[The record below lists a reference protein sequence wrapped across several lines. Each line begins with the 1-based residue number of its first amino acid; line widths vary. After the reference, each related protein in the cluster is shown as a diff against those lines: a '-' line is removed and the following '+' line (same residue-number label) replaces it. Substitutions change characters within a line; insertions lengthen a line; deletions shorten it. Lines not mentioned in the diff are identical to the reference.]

1 MLKLINNKI
10 LLLVAVMSIQ
20 SIGFADQLLWVG
32 KNDAVTA
39 VNFLNKNTEAIL
51 YCGCCDGDVKQKIH
65 IYSARFSQVPEDKSS
80 YKVSISYELNGD
92 SIAGWLDVDLAY
104 IHSQSNGLWTSV
116 GKLLGME
123 CDTCVTP
130 FTFSTSSVPKTI
142 SIIENGFNVG
152 EYREKSQN
160 AEHYLKIISFTEL
173 GFKFELQVG
182 TAKMCIGELS
192 GDATYKSNRKSAVY
206 NTTNGCSIN
215 FSILPTGG
223 IEVNEDDCAYY
234 HGVECSFDGQF
245 FK

>member
-1 MLKLINNKI
+1 
-10 LLLVAVMSIQ
+10 
-20 SIGFADQLLWVG
+20 
-32 KNDAVTA
+32 
-39 VNFLNKNTEAIL
+39 
-51 YCGCCDGDVKQKIH
+51 
-65 IYSARFSQVPEDKSS
+65 
-80 YKVSISYELNGD
+80 
-92 SIAGWLDVDLAY
+92 
-104 IHSQSNGLWTSV
+104 
-116 GKLLGME
+116 ME
-123 CDTCVTP
+123 CDPCVTP

-160 AEHYLKIISFTEL
+160 AEHYLKIISVTDL

-215 FSILPTGG
+215 FSILPAGG
-223 IEVNEDDCAYY
+223 IEVNEEDCAYY